1 MTNVI
6 RQRQRCSSR
15 HAPQSVVQH
24 QNIVK
29 HSCETAQQKRE
40 TTKLK
45 RNEDDSDARAI
56 SVWSLHAGGAGLG
69 AKLPDPGLK
78 PTRKGCHGAAAAQH
92 YCVCIFI
99 LSLLH

>member
-6 RQRQRCSSR
+6 RQRQRQCCSSSR

-45 RNEDDSDARAI
+45 RNEDDSDA
-56 SVWSLHAGGAGLG
+56 HAA
-69 AKLPDPGLK
+69 
-78 PTRKGCHGAAAAQH
+78 
-92 YCVCIFI
+92 
-99 LSLLH
+99 